1 MARPQQCRKV
11 RAVPVVTY
19 YKPRG
24 IPLSELEE
32 VTLMLDEYEAMRL
45 ADFEGLY
52 QDQAAAKMS
61 ISRQTFG
68 RIVESAH
75 RKVADV
81 LLHGKALKIEGGSVA
96 VSATKENGKF
106 CICPNCAKKNFS
118 HTNIRKK

>member
-1 MARPQQCRKV
+1 MARPQRCRKIKTI
-11 RAVPVVTY
+11 PGVTY

-32 VTLMLDEYEAMRL
+32 VTLTLDEYEAMRL
-45 ADFEGLY
+45 ADFDGLY

-75 RKVADV
+75 RKISDV

-96 VSATKENGKF
+96 VSATKESTRVCK
-106 CICPNCAKKNFS
+106 CLDCTKKHS
-118 HTNIRKK
+118 THQS

>member
-61 ISRQTFG
+61 AVSSTFG
-68 RIVESAH
+68 SLSSSHQEQQ
-75 RKVADV
+75 
-81 LLHGKALKIEGGSVA
+81 LH
-96 VSATKENGKF
+96 TQ
-106 CICPNCAKKNFS
+106 
-118 HTNIRKK
+118 